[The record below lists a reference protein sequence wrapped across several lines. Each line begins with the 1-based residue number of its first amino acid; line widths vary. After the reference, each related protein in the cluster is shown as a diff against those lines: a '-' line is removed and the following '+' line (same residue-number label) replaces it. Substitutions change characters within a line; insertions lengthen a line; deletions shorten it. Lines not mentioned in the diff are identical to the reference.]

1 MGDYADSSIDADS
14 IKGKRMK
21 PISISVLAI
30 VLTLATTY
38 SSAESKGFKAYPK
51 TVNYDFVAE
60 QGAIPRRDN
69 VMIVDSRGAR
79 KFDQGHIPVAV
90 NISASLFDSQSER
103 LPEDKSSLL
112 IFYCGGIK
120 CPLSHKSAFKAEA
133 LGYTNIQVY
142 AAGYP
147 DWIANGGLPG
157 VSVEYV
163 KKALEKGGG
172 LVIDSRPPR
181 KYKKG
186 HVPGAINIPTT
197 RFEESQGALPEDKGA
212 ELIFYCGGYKCPLSA
227 KGANKAKSLGYTNAK
242 LYQAGYPDWK
252 KGEEKN
258 LTISESEEGVIAID
272 SFMDVLENH
281 AEEVH
286 LIDVR
291 DQSEVDLDGTFS
303 TARIIPIETMLAQVA
318 DLPND
323 KPTIFFCTNG
333 VRASEAFDFV
343 NMKRSDMKVF
353 FLDAV
358 VSFKKQPLPVV
369 TPLE

>member
-1 MGDYADSSIDADS
+1 
-14 IKGKRMK
+14 MK
-21 PISISVLAI
+21 PISISILAI
-30 VLTLATTY
+30 VFTLYATY
-38 SSAESKGFKAYPK
+38 SSADTKAFKAYPK
-51 TVNYDFVAE
+51 IVKYDFVAE
-60 QGAIPRRDN
+60 QGEIPRRDN
-69 VMIVDSRGAR
+69 VMVVDSRGAR

-103 LPEDKSSLL
+103 LPKDKSTLL

-147 DWIANGGLPG
+147 DWTANGGLPG
-157 VSVEYV
+157 VSAEYV
-163 KKALEKGGG
+163 KKALEKGSTV
-172 LVIDSRPPR
+172 VIDSRPPR

-186 HVPGAINIPTT
+186 HVTGAINIPTT
-197 RFEESQGALPEDKGA
+197 RFEESRSALPEDKDA

-227 KGANKAKSLGYTNAK
+227 KGADKAKALGYTNLK

-252 KGEEKN
+252 SGEKK
-258 LTISESEEGVIAID
+258 LAIHESEEGVISID
-272 SFMDVLENH
+272 SFIDVLENH
-281 AEEVH
+281 ADEVH

-291 DQSEVDLDGTFS
+291 DQSEVDLDGTFA
-303 TARIIPIETMLAQVA
+303 TARIIPIETMLTQIA

-343 NMKRSDMKVF
+343 SMKRSDMKAY
-353 FLDAV
+353 FLDAMLA
-358 VSFKKQPLPVV
+358 FKKQPLPVV

>member
-1 MGDYADSSIDADS
+1 
-14 IKGKRMK
+14 MK

-30 VLTLATTY
+30 VLTLTATYT
-38 SSAESKGFKAYPK
+38 SAESKGFKAYPK
-51 TVNYDFVAE
+51 IVDYDFVAD
-60 QGAIPRRDN
+60 QGEIPRRDD
-69 VMIVDSRGAR
+69 VMVVDSRGAR

-90 NISASLFDSQSER
+90 NISASLFESQSEL
-103 LPEDKSSLL
+103 LPKDKANLL

-120 CPLSHKSAFKAEA
+120 CPLSHKSAYMAEA
-133 LGYTNIQVY
+133 LGYTNIRVY

-147 DWIANGGLPG
+147 DWTANGGLPG
-157 VSVEYV
+157 VSAKYV
-163 KKALEKGGG
+163 KNALEKGSAV
-172 LVIDSRPPR
+172 VIDSRPPR
-181 KYKKG
+181 KYKQG
-186 HVPGAINIPTT
+186 HVSGAINIPTT
-197 RFEESQGALPEDKGA
+197 RFEQTQGALPKEKGA

-227 KGANKAKSLGYTNAK
+227 KGASKAKALGYTNLK

-252 KGEEKN
+252 TGEQD
-258 LTISESEEGVIAID
+258 LAISESEEGVIAID

-281 AEEVH
+281 ADEVH

-291 DQSEVDLDGTFS
+291 DQSEVDLDGTFV
-303 TARIIPIETMLAQVA
+303 TARIIPIDKMMAQIP

-343 NMKRSDMKVF
+343 NMKRSDMKVY
-353 FLDAV
+353 FLDAMLT
-358 VSFKKQPLPVV
+358 FKKQPLPVV

>member
-1 MGDYADSSIDADS
+1 MVIEKFHPSLLIQQRV
-14 IKGKRMK
+14 KRMK
-21 PISISVLAI
+21 PFSISALLI
-30 VLTLATTY
+30 VLSLTASYSLAD
-38 SSAESKGFKAYPK
+38 SKGFKAYPK
-51 TVNYDFVAE
+51 IVNYDFVAE
-60 QGAIPRRDN
+60 HGSIPRRDN
-69 VMIVDSRGAR
+69 VMVIDSRGER

-90 NISASLFDSQSER
+90 NISASFFDSQSER
-103 LPEDKSSLL
+103 LPKDKSSML

-133 LGYTNIQVY
+133 LGYSNVQVY

-157 VSVEYV
+157 VSAKYV
-163 KKALEKGGG
+163 RKTLKRGGAV
-172 LVIDSRPPR
+172 VIDSRPPR
-181 KYKKG
+181 KYNKG

-197 RFEESQGALPEDKGA
+197 RFEASREMLPEDKDI

-227 KGANKAKSLGYTNAK
+227 KGVGKAKTLGYTNAK
-242 LYQAGYPDWK
+242 LYQAGYPDWHI
-252 KGEEKN
+252 GEEKSLAIN
-258 LTISESEEGVIAID
+258 KSEEGLITID
-272 SFMDVLENH
+272 LFMDILENH
-281 AEEVH
+281 ADEVH

-291 DQSEVDLDGTFS
+291 DQSEVDLDGTFTS
-303 TARIIPIETMLAQVA
+303 ARVIPIETMLAQVEN
-318 DLPND
+318 LPND

-333 VRASEAFDFV
+333 ARASEAFDFV
-343 NMKRSDMKVF
+343 NMKRSDMEVY

>member
-1 MGDYADSSIDADS
+1 
-14 IKGKRMK
+14 MK
-21 PISISVLAI
+21 PISINILAI
-30 VLTLATTY
+30 VFTLTAFYSLADP
-38 SSAESKGFKAYPK
+38 AAFKAYPNI
-51 TVNYDFVAE
+51 VDYDFVAD
-60 QGAIPRRDN
+60 QGGIPRRDN
-69 VMIVDSRGAR
+69 VMVIDSRGAR

-90 NISASLFDSQSER
+90 NISASLFESQTER

-142 AAGYP
+142 SAGYP

-157 VSVEYV
+157 VSAKYV
-163 KKALEKGGG
+163 KKALENGSAV
-172 LVIDSRPPR
+172 VIDSRPPR

-186 HVPGAINIPTT
+186 HVQGAINIPTT
-197 RFEESQGALPEDKGA
+197 RFEASHGALPEDKDA

-227 KGANKAKSLGYTNAK
+227 KAADKAKTLGYTDTK

-252 KGEEKN
+252 IDEEEKN
-258 LTISESEEGVIAID
+258 MTISEREEGVIAID
-272 SFMDVLENH
+272 SFIDILENH
-281 AEEVH
+281 PDEVH

-291 DQSEVDLDGTFS
+291 DQSEVDLDGTFA
-303 TARIIPIETMLAQVA
+303 TARIIPIETMLAQLA

-333 VRASEAFDFV
+333 ARASEAFDFV
-343 NMKRSDMKVF
+343 TMKRSDMKAY
-353 FLDAV
+353 FLDAT

-369 TPLE
+369 APAQ